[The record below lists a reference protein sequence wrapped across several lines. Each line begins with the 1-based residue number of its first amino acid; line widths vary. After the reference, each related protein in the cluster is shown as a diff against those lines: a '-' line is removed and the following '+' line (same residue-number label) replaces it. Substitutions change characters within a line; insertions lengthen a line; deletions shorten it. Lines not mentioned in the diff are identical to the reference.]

1 MDGNRLMVHYLSYHM
16 PKHEE
21 RFTHFHSLPNIL
33 IQISITVSAYVTKSF
48 RATEDN

>member
-21 RFTHFHSLPNIL
+21 GFTHFYSLPNM
-33 IQISITVSAYVTKSF
+33 ISITAFAYVTKSF
-48 RATEDN
+48 KATEDN